1 METNRIKIYTG
12 IRNDVPMNETGLWAF
27 LVKNQDKPDTRY
39 AIKVMICYT
48 AENFGYNRETCIL
61 DQDEVRTMR
70 LIINHF
76 WRLKLSGNL

>member
-27 LVKNQDKPDTRY
+27 LVKHQDEPDTNH
-39 AIKVMICYT
+39 AIKVMIRYT

-76 WRLKLSGNL
+76 WWLKLSGNL

>member
-12 IRNDVPMNETGLWAF
+12 IRNDVPVAETGLWAF
-27 LVKNQDKPDTRY
+27 LVKHQDEPNMSHGIRV
-39 AIKVMICYT
+39 IQRYT
-48 AENFGYNRETCIL
+48 AENFGYNRETRIL

-76 WRLKLSGNL
+76 WWLKLSGNL